1 MSSFKIKLYITLKL
15 GDNLILFVSVSL
27 VQREIELD
35 PDNDEYPAIQI
46 KVSRLVDA

>member
-1 MSSFKIKLYITLKL
+1 M
-15 GDNLILFVSVSL
+15 FVSVSL

-46 KVSRLVDA
+46 KVSRLVDVVGTLPRLCEIPLTL